1 MVSRIRWPQNAIVL
15 RFAQP
20 CSVSGQTSAL
30 KAALA
35 KTHPSGESFRGPS
48 NFAPK
53 VLFFRLIGLDPAG
66 RHNICVKEEV
76 YE

>member
-1 MVSRIRWPQNAIVL
+1 MAR
-15 RFAQP
+15 
-20 CSVSGQTSAL
+20 
-30 KAALA
+30 
-35 KTHPSGESFRGPS
+35 THPLGESFRVLR
-48 NFAPK
+48 NFTPK